1 MKTSIQYYYI
11 YILFIASTILYAQ
24 KRPTIILNAVLHVGN
39 GKVIQKSGVS
49 FQGGKILEV
58 FDLNNDKH
66 PDLNQYGKVIDAE
79 GKHLYPGFIA
89 PNSTLGITEIGAVR
103 ATRDYAEVGKFKPH
117 IRSMIAFNAES
128 KISETVKTNG
138 VLLAQVTPRY
148 GRITGTSSVMELDG
162 WNWEDTTYKK
172 GDGIH
177 VNWPSIKDAGEKSKK
192 QYQKEMSEMIQF
204 FKDAYA
210 YSKINNPKEK
220 DLKLE
225 AMKSVFNGEKRVYIN
240 ADDIR
245 QIIDAV
251 ENMKVL
257 KVKYPVI
264 MGGSDMMLAA
274 DLLKKHN
281 IPVMIRRVHSLP
293 ESQDQDIDNPYKLAA
308 LLQKKGILFC
318 LENSG
323 DMEAMNTRNLP
334 FLAGT
339 TVAYGLTKEQALT
352 AITLNTA
359 KILGIDK
366 TIGSIESGKH
376 ATMFISKGDALD
388 MMGNRVEKAF
398 IRGRSINLDNHQKRL
413 FKKYSNKYK

>member
-366 TIGSIESGKH
+366 TIGSIEPGKH